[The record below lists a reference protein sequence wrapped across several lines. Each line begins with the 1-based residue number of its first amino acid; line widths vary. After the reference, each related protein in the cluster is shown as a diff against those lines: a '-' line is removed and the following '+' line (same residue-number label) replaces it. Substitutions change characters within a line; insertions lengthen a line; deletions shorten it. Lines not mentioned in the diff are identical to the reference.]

1 MVRLPAA
8 RRVSAP
14 RRSADAA
21 AELAADPAVELAAD
35 AAAFYDALQELLR
48 VAQFRDR
55 ERICCYDISVTECY
69 GLEVLDRRGP
79 LMLNHLASAL
89 RLDKS
94 TASRVAAALEEKG
107 HVRRDE
113 DPADRRALRLRLT
126 PRGEALHR
134 RIRQDIEARHADL
147 LAGFD
152 PAARHA
158 ATGLLRRLAADLSCA
173 GGGCAPIEPHA
184 AGEPGNLGDPGNRG
198 DRSGHCG

>member
-1 MVRLPAA
+1 MVRSPI
-8 RRVSAP
+8 P
-14 RRSADAA
+14 RRGSTPHRS
-21 AELAADPAVELAAD
+21 ADPAVELAAD
-35 AAAFYDALQELLR
+35 AAAFYNALQELLR

-55 ERICCYDISVTECY
+55 ERICCYDISITECY

-79 LMLNHLASAL
+79 LMLNQLASAL

-107 HVRRDE
+107 YVRRDE

-158 ATGLLRRLAADLSCA
+158 ATGLLRRLAADLCCA
-173 GGGCAPIEPHA
+173 GGGCAPIEPRA
-184 AGEPGNLGDPGNRG
+184 AGEPGNLGAPGNRG

>member
-1 MVRLPAA
+1 MVRSPI
-8 RRVSAP
+8 P
-14 RRSADAA
+14 RRGSTPHRSA
-21 AELAADPAVELAAD
+21 EPAVELAAD

-107 HVRRDE
+107 YVRRDE

-134 RIRQDIEARHADL
+134 RIRQDIEARHAEL
-147 LAGFD
+147 LAGLD

-158 ATGLLRRLAADLSCA
+158 ATGLLRRLAADLYCA
-173 GGGCAPIEPHA
+173 GGGCAPIEPRA
-184 AGEPGNLGDPGNRG
+184 ASEHGDSGNLGDPGNLG
-198 DRSGHCG
+198 DRSGQCG